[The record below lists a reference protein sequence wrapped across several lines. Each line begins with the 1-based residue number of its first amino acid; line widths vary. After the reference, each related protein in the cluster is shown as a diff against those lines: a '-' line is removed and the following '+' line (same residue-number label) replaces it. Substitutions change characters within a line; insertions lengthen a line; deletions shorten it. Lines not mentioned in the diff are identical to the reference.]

1 MNRSGQMDL
10 LNRGTTMQV
19 SRIKTTLALLLTVIL
34 LRPPV
39 TYSQQQPAKSAAP
52 AGPTQDIG
60 WPRQIA
66 KDGATLVYYQ
76 PQIEDWKDRKE
87 IIADVAFSL
96 TPKAGQQTMG
106 VATVKAGTL
115 VDKEARTVFIRD
127 IEATSVRFPSI
138 DPAQTASMEQ
148 LFKTLVP
155 KGGEPIS
162 LDRLMADIDRTK
174 VTGPGAPI
182 KNDPPQIFF
191 SSSAAVLL
199 IVEGEPVL
207 APIDK
212 TDLQFVVNANWD
224 VFFDKDSK
232 DYFMLASDGV
242 WMTASDLKERW
253 KQATKLPKDMSKLPS
268 GENFD
273 DVKKAIPPRT
283 TGVVVPTVFFASQP
297 AELLML
303 NGGPVYTKVPGTQLL
318 YIANTDSD
326 IFVDGADNM
335 YYLLLSGRW
344 FRGKGLSGPWSYAGN
359 DLPAD
364 FAKIPSNSPKGRVLS
379 SVPGTQE
386 AADAVLLAQIPTTAI
401 INKADVEAKV
411 KVTYDGAPQFKPIE
425 GTQLQYATNTQDK
438 VIQVGNE
445 YYVCYQAVWLV
456 SSNPNGPWK
465 VADSI
470 PKEIYNIPASSPVY
484 NVTYVTQTT
493 TPTTVE
499 SSSTAGYMGMFMAGT
514 AIGLTIAFGTGY
526 YYPPYYYYPPGMFYP
541 IYRPWPATYGA
552 AAVYNPWTG
561 GFAVGHAA
569 YGPYGAVGSSAW
581 YNPSTGRYGRSAS
594 AQSWY
599 GGRTVASSYNPWTGG
614 YGATSQ
620 AHNAYAQW
628 GQSAA
633 VRGDQWARTGH
644 VTTANGTVAGIRSS
658 EGSGV
663 IARGQNGTVARG
675 SNYTY
680 AGKDGN
686 VYRKDASGG
695 WSQYNNGGWN
705 SVDTSAAREQA
716 QQQIQNRQQSGNT
729 AQTRP
734 TTANRP
740 TTTQTRP
747 SVQPQTMQ
755 QLDRSA
761 ASRQRGTMQMQQQRN
776 FRAGGGRFRR

>member
-1 MNRSGQMDL
+1 
-10 LNRGTTMQV
+10 MQV
-19 SRIKTTLALLLTVIL
+19 SRIRTALALLLTVIL
-34 LRPPV
+34 LRPPI
-39 TYSQQQPAKSAAP
+39 TYSQQQPA
-52 AGPTQDIG
+52 TQDIG

-76 PQIEDWKDRKE
+76 PQIDEWKDRKE
-87 IIADVAFSL
+87 ILADVAFSL
-96 TPKAGQQTMG
+96 TPKGGQQTVG
-106 VATVKAGTL
+106 VASVKAGTL

-127 IEATSVRFPSI
+127 VEVSSVRFPSL
-138 DPAQTASMEQ
+138 DASQTASMEQ

-162 LDRLMADIDRTK
+162 LDRLIADLDRSK
-174 VTGPGAPI
+174 VTGTGAPV

-191 SSSAAVLL
+191 SSTAAVLL
-199 IVEGEPVL
+199 IVEGDPVL

-242 WMTASDLKERW
+242 WLTASELKGPW
-253 KQATKLPKDMSKLPS
+253 KQATKLPKDMSKLPA

-283 TGVVVPTVFFASQP
+283 TGVLVPSVFFASQP
-297 AELLML
+297 AELLL
-303 NGGPVYTKVPGTQLL
+303 LKGGPVYTRIQGTQLL

-344 FRGKGLSGPWSYAGN
+344 FRGKGLNGPWSYAGN

-364 FAKIPSNSPKGRVLS
+364 FAKIPSNSPKGRVLA
-379 SVPGTQE
+379 SVPGTIE
-386 AADAVLLAQIPTTAI
+386 ASDAVLLAQVPTTAI
-401 INKADVEAKV
+401 MNKSDVEAKV
-411 KVTYDGAPQFKPIE
+411 KVNYDGAPQFKPIE
-425 GTQLQYATNTQDK
+425 GTQLQYATNTQEK

-484 NVTYVTQTT
+484 NVTYVTQST

-499 SSSTAGYMGMFMAGT
+499 SSSTAGYLGMFMVGT
-514 AIGLTIAFGTGY
+514 AVGLTIAYGTGY

-569 YGPYGAVGSSAW
+569 YGPYGAVGSAAW
-581 YNPSTGRYGRSAS
+581 YNPSTGRYGRAAS

-599 GGRTVASSYNPWTGG
+599 GGRTVASGYNPWTGG

-644 VTTANGTVAGIRSS
+644 ITTANGTVAGIRSS

-686 VYRKDASGG
+686 VYRKDTSGN

-716 QQQIQNRQQSGNT
+716 QQQIQNRQQSGAS

-734 TTANRP
+734 ATANRP
-740 TTTQTRP
+740 VTTQTRP

-761 ASRQRGTMQMQQQRN
+761 ASRQRGAIQTQQFRN